1 MVTSSVLSA
10 ISVPL
15 ESEPELEDVVAELA
29 PEASLPGALPLT
41 VDNLEGNVLHT
52 KHHTHTHARTHTHT
66 HTHRKHTER
75 VQREGSK
82 TADIDICILY
92 VCLL

>member
-1 MVTSSVLSA
+1 MVTSCVLSA

-15 ESEPELEDVVAELA
+15 ESEPELEDVVAELT

-66 HTHRKHTER
+66 HTENTQKEFRER
-75 VQREGSK
+75 ALKLQ
-82 TADIDICILY
+82 T
-92 VCLL
+92 